1 MKRPVRILL
10 LGWLALA
17 IVLIDGIAIAAEP
30 GTKKI
35 AYPIVR
41 MTTNKGVVEVELY
54 RDKAPITVDNFLK
67 YVKNG
72 HYNGIIFHRVIK
84 GFMIQSGGFGPGMKQ
99 RPTGAPIKNEADKG
113 LKNLAGTIAM
123 ARTSDPHSASAQF
136 FINTVDNHSLDHTG
150 KTPAGW
156 GYAVFGRVVKGMDV
170 VKRIEDMP
178 TGAAGRYRDVPR
190 QDVIIRNVE
199 LVATKGK
206 TKSR

>member
-35 AYPIVR
+35 AYPMVR
-41 MTTNKGVVEVELY
+41 MTTNMGVIEVELY

-72 HYNGIIFHRVIK
+72 HYNGVIFHRVIK
-84 GFMIQSGGFGPGMKQ
+84 GFMIQGGGFEPGMKQ
-99 RPTGAPIKNEADKG
+99 RPTGAPIKNEADNG

-136 FINTVDNHSLDHTG
+136 FINTVDNPSLDHTS

-170 VKRIEDMP
+170 VKKIEDTP
-178 TGAAGRYRDVPR
+178 TGASSRYRDVPR
-190 QDVIIRNVE
+190 EDVIILKVE

-206 TKSR
+206 SKSR

>member
-1 MKRPVRILL
+1 MKKPVRILL

-17 IVLIDGIAIAAEP
+17 IVLINGIAIAAEP

-35 AYPIVR
+35 AYPMVR
-41 MTTNKGVVEVELY
+41 MTTNMGVIEVELY

-72 HYNGIIFHRVIK
+72 HYNGVIFHRVIK

-99 RPTGAPIKNEADKG
+99 RPTGAPIKNEADNG

-136 FINTVDNHSLDHTG
+136 FINTVDNQSLDHTS

-170 VKRIEDMP
+170 VKKIEDTP
-178 TGAAGRYRDVPR
+178 TGAASRYRDVPR
-190 QDVIIRNVE
+190 EDVIILKVE

-206 TKSR
+206 SKSR